1 MRKTG
6 RCVFA
11 AVLAAALLCT
21 MPGMISCAEAGA
33 ISESSTEQG
42 KAGATGQTEADTVES
57 AKADTTKPAKA
68 DTAKPT
74 ETDAAKP
81 VETDTTK
88 PAKADEAKPT
98 ETDTAKPEEADTAKP
113 AETDTAKPEETDKTK
128 PAEDGVSPKTGADG
142 NDTKAP
148 AADGDEITKAE
159 LPASTSEENG
169 ENTERKNTGAEDAD
183 SNLGLIEELVA
194 DLPDHVTGD
203 NAKAVRAKLDEIL
216 ELYRELTEEQQEQ
229 IDISCCLKL
238 QEELDAANAPALT
251 QDIVTTELDFT
262 NVGDGNGQTP
272 AVGPGYKWSGDAGSG
287 YLLELE
293 NFRMELSENTNMAN
307 GGPIAIAFPNK
318 GQTTILVKG
327 ENSIKAPGWNAIRAD
342 VSNHTVGPYMDEDSI
357 LIKGEGESAALTI
370 EDART
375 AIRASYALEIQNV
388 SLRISAVKGG
398 IYTYHDDINLKDV
411 DMQIELSN
419 SDIAC
424 INAFEGNAI
433 IQNSKI
439 QLKSSGLPPL
449 FVRDGNLTVK
459 DSELNI
465 SSDSISGIYIQNQ
478 SNIPGGSNIF
488 SGKTAVSIN
497 CTSSYGIY
505 SSKGDIVVEAP
516 AKLTATGTSFA
527 YAIFE
532 GIVLRG
538 TAVVNPVDG
547 IITAPGGGST
557 VYTVRVGNTAAKSV
571 EIKPVALTVSLD
583 NTEYRYGSA
592 AQATVTADAGITGTV
607 SIYNGEELLGTADL
621 GEVISID
628 TNNLGAGNHTLTAKL
643 QENKGDV
650 SKEFTLTVTKTV
662 PTVTAPTATSI
673 QYGQKLS
680 ESVLSGGT
688 AADPGTGQS
697 VEGTWAWKDGNILP
711 GAGNS
716 GYPAVFT
723 PTDTEKYGTAELEVN
738 LIVNKAQNAPN
749 MPGSTMEAA
758 ADIEKVGDVS
768 LPEGWEWQAS
778 DWNTLLEAGK
788 PVSAVAVY
796 TGTDKGNYETETVA
810 VTITRMSGSQETED
824 PSHTGEDEKEPSHT
838 GNPHRHS
845 YTESVTR
852 QPTCTDIG
860 VRTYTCACGD
870 SYTENIAALGHHYS
884 GTVTKQPTTASEG
897 IMTYICDRCGDRY
910 TESIAKLQKENTVKT
925 NNNRHSQPEDTEPE
939 SDSAE
944 KTESPGDDGTGK
956 AESEPG
962 IPFIKDE
969 NGKIGWDVIRAE
981 EEKAREGSV
990 INVDMN
996 GATVVPGNIFDSIK
1010 GKDITIT
1017 FDMGDGIIWNVDGRS
1032 ITRDSASGKAGDV
1045 DFGVETGVS
1054 AIPVDI
1060 VNNMTGES
1068 YSIQLSIAYEGE
1080 FGFTAV
1086 LLIDLGK
1093 ENAGLTASLYYYNES
1108 TEELEFICAD
1118 EVAQDGTASL
1128 AFTHASDYVIV
1139 VDGEAEENGVA
1150 AEDAKGQNRT
1160 DESAED
1166 IPENSETGQTWWLW
1180 WIIVIILL
1188 AAIGSGVLLAVKKK
1202 REEEDG
1208 GE

>member
-11 AVLAAALLCT
+11 AVLAAALLCS
-21 MPGMISCAEAGA
+21 MPGMMSCAEAGA
-33 ISESSTEQG
+33 VSESSAEQG
-42 KAGATGQTEADTVES
+42 KAGATEPTEADTAE
-57 AKADTTKPAKA
+57 PAKA

-74 ETDAAKP
+74 
-81 VETDTTK
+81 ETDTTK
-88 PAKADEAKPT
+88 PAKADEAKP
-98 ETDTAKPEEADTAKP
+98 
-113 AETDTAKPEETDKTK
+113 EETDQTKT
-128 PAEDGVSPKTGADG
+128 AEDGVSVKTGTDG

-159 LPASTSEENG
+159 LPASTSEENA
-169 ENTERKNTGAEDAD
+169 ENTEQKNTGAEDAD
-183 SNLGLIEELVA
+183 SNLCLIEELMA
-194 DLPDHVTGD
+194 DLPNHVTGN
-203 NAKAVRAKLDEIL
+203 NAETVRAKLDEIL
-216 ELYRELTEEQQEQ
+216 DLYRELTEEEQEQ

-238 QEELDAANAPALT
+238 QEELDAANAPDLT

-307 GGPIAIAFPNK
+307 GVPIAIAFPNK

-327 ENSIKAPGWNAIRAD
+327 ENSIKAPGWNAIQAD

-424 INAFEGNAI
+424 INAFGGNAI

-439 QLKSSGLPPL
+439 QLESSGLPPV
-449 FVRDGNLTVK
+449 FIRDGNLTVG
-459 DSELNI
+459 DSELSI
-465 SSDSISGIYIQNQ
+465 SSDYHSGIYIE
-478 SNIPGGSNIF
+478 SNMPGRSNIF
-488 SGKTAVSIN
+488 SGKSTVSVD
-497 CTSSYGIY
+497 CTSSYGIF
-505 SSKGDIVVEAP
+505 SKGNLVVEAP
-516 AKLTATGTSFA
+516 AKLTAAGGSA
-527 YAIFE
+527 ALAVFE
-532 GIVLRG
+532 EIILSG
-538 TAVVNPVDG
+538 TAVTDPADGVITPPVG
-547 IITAPGGGST
+547 NSNIYTA
-557 VYTVRVGNTAAKSV
+557 RVGDLAVTSV
-571 EIKPVALTVSLD
+571 EIQPVELTVSLD
-583 NTEYRYGSA
+583 NTEYSYGST
-592 AQATVTADAGITGTV
+592 AQTTVTADAGITGTV
-607 SIYNGEELLGTADL
+607 SIYNGEELLGTAEL
-621 GEVISID
+621 GEAISID
-628 TNNLGAGNHTLTAKL
+628 TGSLGAGSHTLTAKL

-680 ESVLSGGT
+680 ESALSGGT
-688 AADPGTGQS
+688 AADSGTGQS

-711 GAGNS
+711 GAGS
-716 GYPAVFT
+716 RGYPAVFT
-723 PTDTEKYGTAELEVN
+723 PTDTEKYGTAELEVS
-738 LIVNKAQNAPN
+738 LTVSKAQNAPN
-749 MPGSTMEAA
+749 MPGSTMEVAA
-758 ADIEKVGDVS
+758 NIEKVGDVS

-796 TGTDKGNYETETVA
+796 TGTDKGNYETETVT
-810 VTITRMSGSQETED
+810 VTITRMSGGHEGENS
-824 PSHTGEDEKEPSHT
+824 SHTGDT
-838 GNPHRHS
+838 HRHY
-845 YTESVTR
+845 YTESVTS
-852 QPTCTDIG
+852 QPTCADNG
-860 VRTYTCACGD
+860 VRTYTCSCGD
-870 SYTENIAALGHHYS
+870 SYTEAIAALGHHYS
-884 GTVTKQPTTASEG
+884 GTLTKQPTTASEG
-897 IMTYICDRCGDRY
+897 VMTYICDRCGDSY
-910 TESIAKLQKENTVKT
+910 TESIAKLRNRNTAKT
-925 NNNRHSQPEDTEPE
+925 DQNGRSRTGNTEP
-939 SDSAE
+939 DSGTKE
-944 KTESPGDDGTGK
+944 TESPGDDGTGK
-956 AESEPG
+956 AGSEPG

-981 EEKAREGSV
+981 EEKAKAGSV

-996 GATVVPGNIFDSIK
+996 GATVVPGYIFDSIK
-1010 GKDITIT
+1010 GKGITIT

-1032 ITRDSASGKAGDV
+1032 ITRDSAPGKAGDV

-1054 AIPVDI
+1054 TIPVDI
-1060 VNNMTGES
+1060 VNNMTGEN
-1068 YSIQLSIAYEGE
+1068 YSIQLSLAYEGE

-1093 ENAGLTASLYYYNES
+1093 ENAGYTAGLYYYNES
-1108 TEELEFICAD
+1108 AEKLEFICAD

-1139 VDGEAEENGVA
+1139 VDGEAEENVIS

-1166 IPENSETGQTWWLW
+1166 IPENSETEQAGWLW
-1180 WIIVIILL
+1180 RIIVIVLL
-1188 AAIGSGVLLAVKKK
+1188 AAIGTGVLLTVKKK
-1202 REEEDG
+1202 REDEDG